1 MSYLRNLNYLVL
13 ETKKLEEWRTFFTDF
28 LGMEVVQDEG
38 RQFKVRM
45 DGQAYRFIVRNGE
58 EEILQSA
65 GFQVRNRADLRALQ
79 AHLAEHTIASF
90 AGTPEEIAERQVE
103 DMIWFR
109 DPEGLRL
116 EVVANPM
123 VLSHLPSM
131 PMIPGGFLTDDM
143 GFGHIAITAADL
155 EACEAFYQN
164 VLGFRLS
171 DYICQDIQGFP
182 VKFTFFHIN
191 PRHHTLALAGIPAPY
206 RMHHFMVEVGD
217 IDAVGR
223 ALERAKTMEIPIHME
238 IGRHPNDRMLS
249 FYAKTPSDSNVEFGT
264 DGIEIRDEE
273 SWEVKT
279 YDAISEWGH
288 KF

>member
-1 MSYLRNLNYLVL
+1 MSYLRNLNYLIL

-79 AHLAEHTIASF
+79 AHLAEHAIASF